1 VSRLLLDEKPL
12 IILPSLAKTVGLN
25 EAIIL
30 QQLHYWLQ
38 QSTNIRDGYKWVYN
52 TYDDWKEQFPFWSK
66 STIRRTITKLENAG
80 LIIVGKYNKLK
91 IDNTKWYRINYE
103 ALEDMSRPS
112 AQNEQT
118 ECSKWADGVLNLNTP
133 LPETTTE
140 TTTEKVVV
148 VDPIQ
153 FYQENFGVL
162 NSFITE
168 EIIHWINDMG
178 SELVVEAMKR
188 ALKQQKKWNYAE
200 SILKNWANE
209 NVKTLQDVEALETE
223 FRNRKKNNKKSIQ
236 EIDWDEL

>member
-1 VSRLLLDEKPL
+1 VNKLLLDEKPL
-12 IILPSLAKTVGLN
+12 IILPSLAEKVGLN
-25 EAIIL
+25 EAIVL

-38 QSTNIRDGYKWVYN
+38 VSNHYIDGRKWIYN
-52 TYDDWKEQFPFWSK
+52 TYEDWEKQFPFWSNR
-66 STIRRTITKLENAG
+66 TIRRTITKLKNDG
-80 LIIVGKYNKLK
+80 IILTGNFNKLK
-91 IDNTKWYRINYE
+91 IDKTTWYSIDYQK
-103 ALEDMSRPS
+103 LELVASPCGQNDQMERSNCPS
-112 AQNEQT
+112 PCGQNDQT
-118 ECSKWADGVLNLNTP
+118 ITREY
-133 LPETTTE
+133 TE
-140 TTTEKVVV
+140 NTTEKVVV

-200 SILKNWANE
+200 GILKNWANE

-223 FRNRKKNNKKSIQ
+223 FNNRKTTNKSNK
-236 EIDWDEL
+236 EIDWDDL

>member
-1 VSRLLLDEKPL
+1 MNKLLLDEKPL
-12 IILPSLAKTVGLN
+12 IILPSLAEKVGLN
-25 EAIIL
+25 EAIVL

-38 QSTNIRDGYKWVYN
+38 VSNHYIDGRKWIYN
-52 TYDDWKEQFPFWSK
+52 TYEDWEKQFPFWSNR
-66 STIRRTITKLENAG
+66 TIRRTITKLKNDG
-80 LIIVGKYNKLK
+80 IILTGNFNKLK
-91 IDNTKWYRINYE
+91 IDKTTWYSIDYQK
-103 ALEDMSRPS
+103 LELVASPCGQNDQMERSNCPS
-112 AQNEQT
+112 PCGQNDQT
-118 ECSKWADGVLNLNTP
+118 ITREY
-133 LPETTTE
+133 TE
-140 TTTEKVVV
+140 NTTEKVV

-200 SILKNWANE
+200 GILKNWANE

-223 FRNRKKNNKKSIQ
+223 FNNRKTTNKSNK
-236 EIDWDEL
+236 EIDWDDL

>member
-1 VSRLLLDEKPL
+1 MSRLLLDEKPL
-12 IILPSLAKTVGLN
+12 IILPSLAEKVGLN

-66 STIRRTITKLENAG
+66 STIRRTITRLENSG
-80 LIIVGKYNKLK
+80 LIIVGNYNKLK

-148 VDPIQ
+148 NPFD
-153 FYQENFGVL
+153 FYQQNFGIL
-162 NSFITE
+162 NSFIAE
-168 EIIHWINDMG
+168 EISQWINDIG
-178 SELVVEAMKR
+178 SELVIEAMKR
-188 ALKQQKKWNYAE
+188 ALREQKKWNYANG
-200 SILKNWANE
+200 ILKDWAN
-209 NVKTLQDVEALETE
+209 NNLRTLKDVEAYENA
-223 FRNRKKNNKKSIQ
+223 FKNRRKKNNK

>member
-1 VSRLLLDEKPL
+1 VNKLLLDEKPL
-12 IILPSLAKTVGLN
+12 IILPSLAEKVGLN

-52 TYDDWKEQFPFWSK
+52 TYEDWHKQFPFWS
-66 STIRRTITKLENAG
+66 IRTLKRIITGLEKKG
-80 LIIVGKYNKLK
+80 IIVSANYNKIS
-91 IDNTKWYRINYE
+91 IDRTKWYRIDYE
-103 ALEDMSRPS
+103 KLDIWHVHSDKLARREGQVGTTHSDKLTPPITREY
-112 AQNEQT
+112 T
-118 ECSKWADGVLNLNTP
+118 EN
-133 LPETTTE
+133 
-140 TTTEKVVV
+140 TTEKVV

-200 SILKNWANE
+200 GILKNWANE

-223 FRNRKKNNKKSIQ
+223 FNNRKTTNKSNK
-236 EIDWDEL
+236 EIDWDDL

>member
-1 VSRLLLDEKPL
+1 MNKLLLDEKPL
-12 IILPSLAKTVGLN
+12 IILPSLAEKVGLN
-25 EAIIL
+25 EAIVL

-38 QSTNIRDGYKWVYN
+38 VSNHYIDGRKWIYN
-52 TYDDWKEQFPFWSK
+52 TYEDWEKQFPFWSNR
-66 STIRRTITKLENAG
+66 TIRRTITKLKNDG
-80 LIIVGKYNKLK
+80 IILTGNFNKLK
-91 IDNTKWYRINYE
+91 IDKTTWYSIDYQK
-103 ALEDMSRPS
+103 LELVASPCGQNDQMERSNCPS
-112 AQNEQT
+112 PCGQNDQT
-118 ECSKWADGVLNLNTP
+118 ITREY
-133 LPETTTE
+133 TE
-140 TTTEKVVV
+140 NTTEKVVV

-200 SILKNWANE
+200 GILKNWANE

-223 FRNRKKNNKKSIQ
+223 FNNRKTTNKSNK
-236 EIDWDEL
+236 EIDWDDL